1 MRIGLEILDGMV
13 PVARFVVPDDVA
25 DKPFCVGRVGQV
37 ILPFPG
43 VLPIHAALHF
53 QGGRLFAASARDDRP
68 AVVAG
73 APLPTDEWEEIPITS
88 LIRIGRY
95 ALRPFLEEPHPPLA
109 RIPTAIPELDRT
121 CTSLA
126 KRSERASRAAA
137 FAARFAA
144 DWERAPLAVKLVAA
158 MMPAVAILVCL
169 GGR

>member
-13 PVARFVVPDDVA
+13 PVARFVVPDEVA

-43 VLPIHAALHF
+43 VLPVHAALHF
-53 QGGRLFAASARDDRP
+53 HGGRLFAASASVDRP
-68 AVVAG
+68 AVVG
-73 APLPTDEWEEIPITS
+73 DAPLPTDEWEEIPIPS

-95 ALRPFLEEPHPPLA
+95 ALRPFLEEPRPPLA
-109 RIPTAIPELDRT
+109 QIATAIPERDDA
-121 CTSLA
+121 CTP
-126 KRSERASRAAA
+126 RPERASL
-137 FAARFAA
+137 ARRIAD

-158 MMPAVAILVCL
+158 MMPAAAIFVLL